1 MLNTVLEELCTSYD
15 FEVAAG
21 TYYFNFDPGLTS
33 LIGNSIY
40 GSGPYPLPSDFL
52 RCCGPESV
60 WWTNQGVPYPLIPLD
75 LSEFDMAVQQAGL
88 QSYPYWFATDVSLAD
103 ATQEGV
109 VGTNAVAYVYAPPSG
124 AYPCTVRYQKLMP
137 QIVTPETSS
146 LVPWFPNSNYLINR
160 VAGEMM
166 RLTDDERWKEFLGD
180 GPFGAE
186 GILRKY
192 LIMKDNKTNRAQTA
206 KLDRRY
212 FGSSISG
219 LPNTKS
225 VGWAPDRT

>member
-1 MLNTVLEELCTSYD
+1 MPQSAQSICQDAAAIAKLPGGVAKAGRVLNTVLEELCTSYD

-52 RCCGPESV
+52 RCCGPQSV

-75 LSEFDMAVQQAGL
+75 LSSSTWRSKQAGL
-88 QSYPYWFATDVSLAD
+88 QSYPYWSATDVSLAD
-103 ATQEGV
+103 ATQEVCRRKRRGLRLC
-109 VGTNAVAYVYAPPSG
+109 PPSG

-137 QIVTPETSS
+137 QIATPETSS
-146 LVPWFPNSNYLINR
+146 LAAWCPNSNYLINR

-166 RLTDDERWKEFLGD
+166 RLTDDERCGKNFW
-180 GPFGAE
+180 A
-186 GILRKY
+186 
-192 LIMKDNKTNRAQTA
+192 TA
-206 KLDRRY
+206 PTAPKASCANI
-212 FGSSISG
+212 SS
-219 LPNTKS
+219 
-225 VGWAPDRT
+225 